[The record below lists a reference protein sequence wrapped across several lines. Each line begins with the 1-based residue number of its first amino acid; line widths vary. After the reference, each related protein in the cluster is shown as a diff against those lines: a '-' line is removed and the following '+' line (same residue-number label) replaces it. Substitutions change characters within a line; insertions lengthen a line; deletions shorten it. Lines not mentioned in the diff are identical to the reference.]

1 MHIVDGLLR
10 VSVLKCFSNLFTSH
24 VELSSVILIEIT
36 CQDAERLLGSE
47 GEGGSHFGFVLSPAT
62 VVRLTV
68 VDSVL
73 NPLRFEEP

>member
-24 VELSSVILIEIT
+24 IELAGIILIEVT
-36 CQDAERLLGSE
+36 SQSSERLLSGE

>member
-1 MHIVDGLLR
+1 MNQTNGICGLC
-10 VSVLKCFSNLFTSH
+10 VFKCLADLFTSH
-24 VELSSVILIEIT
+24 VELIGIVLVEIT
-36 CQDAERLLGSE
+36 GQGAKWALGGE
-47 GEGGSHFGFVLSPAT
+47 GEGSSHFGFVLSPAT